1 MAPIGYYPLKLL
13 FYDSVQF
20 NHSVVFDC
28 DPMNSSMPG
37 FPVHHLLLE
46 FTQIHV
52 HWVGDAIQ
60 PSHPPLPS
68 SPPALNFS
76 QYQGKPPMVYI
87 LKIVSLNHQQCFL
100 SIFQIFSDN
109 WVSFQIILLNP
120 IRHSCHNKKKEYV
133 GIGMWLFAFFTQ
145 VSSFKWGSPCVC
157 FSLLKFWKIPSGI
170 YDFKVYWTKL
180 QKRAFVFCAI

>member
-1 MAPIGYYPLKLL
+1 MNCSRPGYPVLHYLQL
-13 FYDSVQF
+13 FA
-20 NHSVVFDC
+20 
-28 DPMNSSMPG
+28 
-37 FPVHHLLLE
+37 
-46 FTQIHV
+46 QIHV

-180 QKRAFVFCAI
+180 IFWTSEISRHSLG